1 MLLFYSTN
9 SNYHSEFNHIKVNLK
24 EALLNG
30 QAPDRGL
37 YMPES
42 FPTISTEELYSYSQK
57 TYPEIKFYFGGNC
70 AYRIYSIFITNIFKK
85 EWRFCL
91 LAGNQS

>member
-1 MLLFYSTN
+1 ME
-9 SNYHSEFNHIKVNLK
+9 SELITIKNI
-24 EALLNG
+24 
-30 QAPDRGL
+30 D
-37 YMPES
+37 
-42 FPTISTEELYSYSQK
+42 SYEK

-70 AYRIYSIFITNIFKK
+70 GYRIYSIFITNIFKK

>member
-1 MLLFYSTN
+1 M
-9 SNYHSEFNHIKVNLK
+9 K
-24 EALLNG
+24 
-30 QAPDRGL
+30 
-37 YMPES
+37 
-42 FPTISTEELYSYSQK
+42 K

-70 AYRIYSIFITNIFKK
+70 GYRIYSIFITNIFKK